1 MSGWHLDADVLD
13 RYVTG
18 VAPSALAASVEAHV
32 VRCGA
37 CRARMVPAVDV
48 PRLDRI
54 WEEVVERVDAPVPA
68 PVERLLL
75 RLGIRDDIARLLA
88 ATPSMRAAWFASVLA
103 VLALALA
110 SAHATERGVVV
121 FLALAPLLPVAGVA
135 AAFSPLTDP
144 VHEVAAASPYSS
156 FRLLVIRSAAVLT
169 ATVLLAGAAA
179 ALLPG
184 TPWLAVAWLLPAL
197 ALTAGALALSTWFE
211 PLYSALALATLWIG
225 VTAPAFAPGRD
236 PLLVVRSGAQLA
248 CFGVL
253 LAAIATVAMRREAL
267 SLSLGRST

>member
-1 MSGWHLDADVLD
+1 MSGWHLDTDTLD
-13 RYVTG
+13 RYVSG
-18 VAPSALAASVEAHV
+18 IAPPALAASIEAHV
-32 VRCGA
+32 VRCA
-37 CRARMVPAVDV
+37 DCRARMVPAVDV

-54 WEEVVERVDAPVPA
+54 WEEVVERVDAPVPT

-75 RLGIRDDIARLLA
+75 RLGIRDDVARLLA
-88 ATPSMRAAWFASVLA
+88 ATPSMRGAWLSSVVA
-103 VLALALA
+103 VLVLALA

-144 VHEVAAASPYSS
+144 VHEVAAATPYSS

-184 TPWLAVAWLLPAL
+184 APWLAVAWLLPAL
-197 ALTAGALALSTWFE
+197 ALTAGTLALSTWFE
-211 PLYSALALATLWIG
+211 PLYSALALATLWIAA
-225 VTAPAFAPGRD
+225 TAPALAPDRD
-236 PLLVVRSGAQLA
+236 PLLVVRSGAQLVCLA
-248 CFGVL
+248 VL
-253 LAAIATVAMRREAL
+253 LAALATVAVRRDA
-267 SLSLGRST
+267 LSLGRST